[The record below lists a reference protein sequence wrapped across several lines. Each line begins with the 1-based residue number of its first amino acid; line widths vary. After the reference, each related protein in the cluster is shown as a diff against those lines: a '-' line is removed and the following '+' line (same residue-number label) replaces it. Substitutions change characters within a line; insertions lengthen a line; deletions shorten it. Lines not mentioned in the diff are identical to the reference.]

1 MLKRMIARFIPALAF
16 SAIVS
21 PAVAQQNPLKV
32 LIIKNSL
39 PMSYH
44 DEDGKW
50 VGFYLDM
57 AQALCA
63 AMKTP
68 CEFKETLLS
77 DIVDKVSSGEGD
89 IGIAG
94 LSMTP
99 ERAKKVLFS
108 DPYQRGKNFWVS
120 KKPINDSRNL
130 RVAVVKGSA
139 ADAWAT
145 KKQAENAWTI
155 VTVKVNADLQNT
167 LFEGQADAAIVPGLT
182 IVDFVDKQ
190 GFTKAGYN
198 QQPLDELNW
207 PVGLAVNP
215 NKADL
220 RDKVNAAL
228 REIKG
233 NGQLDAIN
241 SKYFKF
247 RIF

>member
-16 SAIVS
+16 SAMVS
-21 PAVAQQNPLKV
+21 PAVAQQPLKV

-44 DEDGKW
+44 DKDGTW
-50 VGFYLDM
+50 VGFYIDM

-68 CEFKETLLS
+68 CELKETLLS
-77 DIVDKVSSGEGD
+77 EIVDKVSSGEGD

-120 KKPINDSRNL
+120 KKQINDSRNL

-139 ADAWAT
+139 AHSWAT
-145 KKQAENAWTI
+145 KKQVENAWTI
-155 VTVKVNADLQNT
+155 VTVKVNADLRGT
-167 LFEGQADAAIVPGLT
+167 LFDGQADAAIVPGLT
-182 IVDFVDKQ
+182 IVDFLEKQ
-190 GFTKAGYN
+190 GFTEAGYT
-198 QQPLDELNW
+198 QYPLDELNW

-215 NKADL
+215 SKADL